1 MEENP
6 STATTSVDIESLW
19 VESATGIIHTVK
31 FLGEEFAL
39 ARALSPALYHFVRR
53 IPVAK
58 FVGMFEA
65 FEGNYDEVR
74 DLLNG
79 GDVIVTAFKDN

>member
-6 STATTSVDIESLW
+6 STTPVDIESLW

-58 FVGMFEA
+58 FAGMFEA

-79 GDVIVTAFKDN
+79 GDVVVTAFKND